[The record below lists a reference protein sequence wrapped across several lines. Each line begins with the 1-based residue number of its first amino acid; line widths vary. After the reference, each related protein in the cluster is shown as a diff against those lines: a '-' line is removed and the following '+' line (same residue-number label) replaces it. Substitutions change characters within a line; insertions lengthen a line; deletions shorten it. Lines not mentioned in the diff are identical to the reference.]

1 MKSVLGTIT
10 AASNSFLIHFG
21 IISETLHQWGDA
33 FYQNGPMGLFIL
45 AVIESSFFPVPPDF
59 VMIPLAYD
67 SPEKSFYYATICT
80 IGSVIG
86 AVFGWLIGRY
96 GGEPLVRR
104 LIKKEKLEK
113 GMNLLSKYDALAIG
127 IAGFTP
133 IPYKVFTITS
143 GIINMNLPKML
154 IVSVFARGGRF
165 FLVATFFY
173 YLGPGAKD
181 WIDKNFAIFTLG
193 IGVGVIL
200 VIFLYYYI
208 KRKKN
213 SKTNLNK
220 ISKDSKQ
227 GE

>member
-1 MKSVLGTIT
+1 MKSFLGIT
-10 AASNSFLIHFG
+10 TSTTNTLLVHFG
-21 IISETLHQWGDA
+21 SISETLHQWGDA
-33 FYQNGPMGLFIL
+33 FYRNGPMGLFIL

-96 GGEPLVRR
+96 GGEPVVRR
-104 LIKKEKLEK
+104 LIKKEKLDRGK
-113 GMNLLSKYDALAIG
+113 NLLRKYDALAIG

-133 IPYKVFTITS
+133 IPYKVFTITA

-173 YLGPGAKD
+173 FLGKDAKI
-181 WIDKNFAIFTLG
+181 WIEDNFAIFTMG

-200 VIFLYYYI
+200 VIFVYYHF

-213 SKTNLNK
+213 
-220 ISKDSKQ
+220 ISFNRKKDIKNTKGDS
-227 GE
+227 